1 MLMFSSP
8 LIPDFRI
15 SFRTSREEKLR
26 GTSELMVTW
35 KIAVQVNVDRYST
48 VSVDSESFSLMIVK
62 SVSIRR

>member
-15 SFRTSREEKLR
+15 SFGTSREEKLR
-26 GTSELMVTW
+26 GTSEMMVTW
-35 KIAVQVNVDRYST
+35 KTAVQVNVDRYST